1 MSKTRIFSVVGARPQ
16 FVKAAIVSQA
26 LEKYPD
32 VEHAIVHTG
41 QHYDQNMSDVFF
53 EELGMP
59 APAFNLHISASGHG
73 AMTGRML
80 EALEKLYID
89 EKPDVVVVYGD
100 TNSTLP
106 VRWLRPRS
114 TCRWPTSRPACAR
127 STACRK
133 KSTGC

>member
-1 MSKTRIFSVVGARPQ
+1 MRDSLQMSKMRIFSVVGARPQ

-59 APAFNLHISASGHG
+59 APAFNLHISARC
-73 AMTGRML
+73 MMRTPELTR
-80 EALEKLYID
+80 D
-89 EKPDVVVVYGD
+89 
-100 TNSTLP
+100 
-106 VRWLRPRS
+106 RPPPMCMRHE
-114 TCRWPTSRPACAR
+114 
-127 STACRK
+127 
-133 KSTGC
+133 

>member
-59 APAFNLHISASGHG
+59 APAFNLHFSASGHC

-80 EALEKLYID
+80 EALEKDSAEPPMEALPDKEMLEELYPEEID
-89 EKPDVVVVYGD
+89 AAGPF
-100 TNSTLP
+100 SAPSSLP
-106 VRWLRPRS
+106 RFALPLS
-114 TCRWPTSRPACAR
+114 S
-127 STACRK
+127 
-133 KSTGC
+133 

>member
-26 LEKYPD
+26 LEKYPN

-80 EALEKLYID
+80 EALEKLYIE

-100 TNSTLP
+100 TNSTLAVIVAQP
-106 VRWLRPRS
+106 G
-114 TCRWPTSRPACAR
+114 
-127 STACRK
+127 TALP
-133 KSTGC
+133 SMNLM